1 MLILLTVWFYS
12 STHAR
17 TFMINEIYC
26 SELQMLPAVWPWTA
40 LITCRG
46 MHVCIHVR
54 TLHAL
59 QDSIVRLTLV
69 KLTRPLGEEVNS
81 LNGEG
86 ASLPVCGDTRCFPL

>member
-12 STHAR
+12 SAHAR
-17 TFMINEIYC
+17 TCMMNEIYC

-40 LITCRG
+40 LITCRS

-59 QDSIVRLTLV
+59 RDSVVRLTLV
-69 KLTRPLGEEVNS
+69 KLTRPLGGEVNS